1 LQQKIHRI
9 TRALKKNRLGDM
21 TLYRSG
27 GYSLVGSKQDDADIK
42 DPHKLVGKRVR
53 DTAFMSAT
61 MMKELRR
68 PNYRVLLVIQNTA
81 GAEGLVI
88 ESISY
93 FPWEKEVLLQRDT
106 EYVITKAKQNP
117 SGEIVAYVRI
127 IPKGRNI
134 QPKVLKRITIKDQG
148 NKPRA
153 RAS

>member
-1 LQQKIHRI
+1 VNLGIILCNVSLQQKIHRI

-88 ESISY
+88 ESISEVP
-93 FPWEKEVLLQRDT
+93 FEKEVLLQRGT
-106 EYVITKAKQNP
+106 EYEITKVEIQQSEVIT
-117 SGEIVAYVRI
+117 AYVRI
-127 IPKGRNI
+127 IN
-134 QPKVLKRITIKDQG
+134 KRHAK
-148 NKPRA
+148 K
-153 RAS
+153 